1 MFGSNNILAHSL
13 VSLETFLPLCKVG
26 VDGGHPIF
34 HLNPAPPAQ
43 GITPEGGTEGQ
54 LTYSPVSWISM
65 RPHEDPVIAEKGCGT
80 SPHWE
85 PGSSPGVGA
94 LPETHQVTLDKLL
107 HHLYKN
113 FLFYIAV

>member
-1 MFGSNNILAHSL
+1 M
-13 VSLETFLPLCKVG
+13 
-26 VDGGHPIF
+26 
-34 HLNPAPPAQ
+34 
-43 GITPEGGTEGQ
+43 
-54 LTYSPVSWISM
+54 
-65 RPHEDPVIAEKGCGT
+65 AEKGCGT
-80 SPHWE
+80 SPRWE